1 LKKNI
6 KDKKYSF
13 CYETNKRKFP
23 DEISAKLFLAR
34 LDKKDWWKQSINHK
48 PCDKRPIRTYKC
60 QFCNKFHLTSQE
72 EIEYKK

>member
-1 LKKNI
+1 MKKNI

-34 LDKKDWWKQSINHK
+34 LDKKDWWKQSIKNRDFK
-48 PCDKRPIRTYKC
+48 ISIFLLFKQI
-60 QFCNKFHLTSQE
+60 N
-72 EIEYKK
+72 